1 MKKGYVQVYTGDGKG
16 KTTAAFGL
24 ALRAV
29 CAGYKVYIGQ
39 FLKGM
44 NYSELKAPEYLPNLT
59 IEQYGEAHFVHNDP
73 TEKDIQRANEGL
85 DKIEK
90 IIMSGEYDVVIME
103 EVNVALLYGL
113 FDIERILHIIKN
125 KPESVELVL
134 TGRYANKKIIEAAD
148 LVTEMKMIKHYFND
162 GVQARRMEMGGI
174 EPPSRKGN
182 QKRLQAYR
190 CEVIVGIR

>member
-1 MKKGYVQVYTGDGKG
+1 M
-16 KTTAAFGL
+16 
-24 ALRAV
+24 
-29 CAGYKVYIGQ
+29 
-39 FLKGM
+39 
-44 NYSELKAPEYLPNLT
+44 
-59 IEQYGEAHFVHNDP
+59 
-73 TEKDIQRANEGL
+73 

-162 GVQARRMEMGGI
+162 GVQARRGI
-174 EPPSRKGN
+174 ES
-182 QKRLQAYR
+182 
-190 CEVIVGIR
+190 

>member
-29 CAGYKVYIGQ
+29 CAGYKVCIGQ

-44 NYSELKAPEYLPNLT
+44 QYSELRAVEYLPNLV

-73 TEKDIQRANEGL
+73 SEKDIARANEGL

-90 IIMSGEYDVVIME
+90 IIMSAEYDVVIME
-103 EVNVALLYGL
+103 EVNVAILYGL
-113 FDIERILHIIKN
+113 FDIERILHLIKN

-134 TGRYANKKIIEAAD
+134 TGRYANKKIMEAAD
-148 LVTEMKMIKHYFND
+148 LVTEMKMIKHYFNE
-162 GVQARRMEMGGI
+162 GVQARRGI
-174 EPPSRKGN
+174 ES
-182 QKRLQAYR
+182 
-190 CEVIVGIR
+190 

>member
-1 MKKGYVQVYTGDGKG
+1 M
-16 KTTAAFGL
+16 
-24 ALRAV
+24 

-44 NYSELKAPEYLPNLT
+44 NYSELKAPEYLPNLE

-162 GVQARRMEMGGI
+162 GVQARRGI
-174 EPPSRKGN
+174 ES
-182 QKRLQAYR
+182 
-190 CEVIVGIR
+190 

>member
-44 NYSELKAPEYLPNLT
+44 QYSELRAVEYLPNLV

-73 TEKDIQRANEGL
+73 SEKDIARANEGL

-90 IIMSGEYDVVIME
+90 IIMSADFTDIKKMTIDMAE
-103 EVNVALLYGL
+103 E
-113 FDIERILHIIKN
+113 II
-125 KPESVELVL
+125 
-134 TGRYANKKIIEAAD
+134 
-148 LVTEMKMIKHYFND
+148 
-162 GVQARRMEMGGI
+162 Q
-174 EPPSRKGN
+174 
-182 QKRLQAYR
+182 
-190 CEVIVGIR
+190 

>member
-1 MKKGYVQVYTGDGKG
+1 
-16 KTTAAFGL
+16 
-24 ALRAV
+24 
-29 CAGYKVYIGQ
+29 
-39 FLKGM
+39 M

-162 GVQARRMEMGGI
+162 GVQARRGI
-174 EPPSRKGN
+174 ES
-182 QKRLQAYR
+182 
-190 CEVIVGIR
+190 

>member
-16 KTTAAFGL
+16 KTTASFGL

-44 NYSELKAPEYLPNLT
+44 KYSELKAPEYLPNLK
-59 IEQYGEAHFVHNDP
+59 IEQYGEAHFVHNEP
-73 TEKDIQRANEGL
+73 NETDIRKANEGL

-103 EVNVALLYGL
+103 EINVALLYGL
-113 FDIERILHIIKN
+113 FEVERILNIIKN

-134 TGRYANKKIIEAAD
+134 TGRYANKQIIEAAD
-148 LVTEMKMIKHYFND
+148 LVTEMKMIKHYYNE
-162 GVQARRMEMGGI
+162 GVQARRGI
-174 EPPSRKGN
+174 ES
-182 QKRLQAYR
+182 
-190 CEVIVGIR
+190 